1 MNELQNL
8 RDNQHTSC
16 LILLDLSKAF
26 DTVNHSILLDKLEKY
41 GIRGNSLKL
50 IENYLSNRKQIVNL
64 NRTYSTELK
73 ITCGVPQGSIL
84 GPLLFSI
91 YINDLPSALKF
102 ETRLYAD
109 DTALMLSGMELNGLN
124 KSVNK
129 ELSKVESWLNAN
141 KLSLNYSK
149 TKYLLIKP
157 FGMRTVTSDDFK
169 VNIRGIKIDRC
180 FATKYLGVLSD
191 ENLSWKPHIEYLQKN
206 YLKVLG

>member
-1 MNELQNL
+1 M
-8 RDNQHTSC
+8 
-16 LILLDLSKAF
+16 
-26 DTVNHSILLDKLEKY
+26 NHSILLDKLEKY

-91 YINDLPSALKF
+91 YINDLPSASKF

-109 DTALMLSGMELNGLN
+109 DTALMLSRMELNDLN

-149 TKYLLIKP
+149 TKYLLTKP

-169 VNIRGIKIDRC
+169 VNVRGIKID
-180 FATKYLGVLSD
+180 
-191 ENLSWKPHIEYLQKN
+191 
-206 YLKVLG
+206 

>member
-1 MNELQNL
+1 M
-8 RDNQHTSC
+8 RDIYHTSC
-16 LILLDLSKAF
+16 LILLDLSKGF

-50 IENYLSNRKQIVNL
+50 IENYLSNRNQIFNL

-91 YINDLPSALKF
+91 YINDLPSASKF

-109 DTALMLSGMELNGLN
+109 DTALMLSGMELNDLN

-141 KLSLNYSK
+141 KLSLKYPK
-149 TKYLLIKP
+149 TKYLLIKTL
-157 FGMRTVTSDDFK
+157 RH
-169 VNIRGIKIDRC
+169 
-180 FATKYLGVLSD
+180 
-191 ENLSWKPHIEYLQKN
+191 ENRQ
-206 YLKVLG
+206 V